1 MMAPKFHKRPYQ
13 ERYKDMGD
21 EAESEFEKRERGWE
35 RFGFNRPDAFEL
47 HQIPQ
52 TFAATP
58 DYIQLSNGGF
68 PRLVE
73 VMGMGGDDMLK
84 VKFNKIRALQWW
96 DTSDLDVWFWIWHRT
111 RQDYADL
118 SYRELMKIINTED
131 IPVGNFD
138 NNKLYFSIHSDFLHW
153 AGE

>member
-1 MMAPKFHKRPYQ
+1 MKAPMFHKRPYE
-13 ERYKDMGD
+13 ERYKSMGE
-21 EAESEFEKRERGWE
+21 EAEGEFEKRERNWE
-35 RFGFNRPDAFEL
+35 RFGFNRPDGFEL
-47 HQIPQ
+47 YQIPA

-58 DYIQLSNGGF
+58 DYIQVSNGGF

-73 VMGMGGDDMLK
+73 VMGMGHDEMLK

-96 DTSDLDVWFWIWHRT
+96 DTSELDVWFWIWSST
-111 RQDYADL
+111 RQNYADL

-138 NNKLYFSIHSDFLHW
+138 NNKLFFSIHSGFLHW
-153 AGE
+153 AGG